1 MDRAKRQALEAAG
14 FQVGDVSELLGL
26 TPDER
31 RLVEFR
37 VRLAG
42 TIRHYRQRRHL
53 TQAQLA
59 KRIGSNQARIAKVEA
74 AASGISLELMM
85 RALFAVAEDLK
96 IEMQITERASGRKGS
111 KKSPTGKKLVAGRKI
126 QAMKARKR
134 VRQPVQA

>member
-1 MDRAKRQALEAAG
+1 MDRAQRQALEAAG

-31 RLVEFR
+31 QLVEFR
-37 VRLAG
+37 VRLASA
-42 TIRHYRQRRHL
+42 IRHHRQRRHL

-85 RALFAVAEDLK
+85 RALFAVAEDLN
-96 IEMQITERASGRKGS
+96 IEMRITESTPGRKGS
-111 KKSPTGKKLVAGRKI
+111 KRSPTEKKLMAGMKV